1 MPKYQHKIT
10 LKDLLKSGEKIA
22 SDNRLEAS
30 QRIGKKA
37 LELLRADCEGYKS
50 PVTGK
55 PFKHLKKGPYRDKKG
70 TNRSNMKLTNDMLGS
85 MKDKAF
91 KYGARLDIVGEKNN
105 LKAEN
110 HLKRD
115 NDGGGVARA
124 AEKKTGVPQRKF
136 FPTGA
141 EKFRAGILKK
151 LRAEIEDLIE

>member
-10 LKDLLKSGEKIA
+10 LKDLLKEGEKIS
-22 SDNRLEAS
+22 SDNRQEAS
-30 QRIGKKA
+30 QKIGKLA
-37 LELLRADCEGYKS
+37 LDLLKKDCAEYKS
-50 PVTGK
+50 CVTGK

-70 TNRSNMKLTNDMLGS
+70 TNRSDMRLTSDMLDS
-85 MKDKAF
+85 MESKAF
-91 KYGARLDIVGEKNN
+91 KYGARIDIKGEKNS